1 MTPIHRQPRLD
12 RSATL
17 EDVYRELTNL
27 PSVIQVKTLTE
38 PPIGVP
44 ALAVELVDDTSR
56 IAVEMLL
63 ASTTWHVTET
73 LSERTGRWVQ
83 VGPFSGNVASCVT

>member
-1 MTPIHRQPRLD
+1 MTPTHQQSRLD
-12 RSATL
+12 HSATL

-27 PSVIQVKTLTE
+27 PSVVQVKTLTE
-38 PPIGVP
+38 PPISVP

-63 ASTTWHVTET
+63 APTTWHVTET

-83 VGPFSGNVASCVT
+83 VGPLSGDVASCLT